1 MRAWKIVPYNAD
13 SMAYHCARIL
23 HWIQNRTVDYYPTNV
38 FTQLHSP
45 PMAEYVVMQTYFLF
59 DSDVAFN
66 LVQWYACTID
76 AAPIYFIC
84 RKLNVQREVA
94 LVKFPYF
101 LVYMEKKVVG
111 IIIVLFG
118 QEEVVNMQYLYMQFH
133 LFFHLLSRHQFH
145 YRHNLHHPMSL
156 RKANIYI

>member
-59 DSDVAFN
+59 DSHVAFN

-94 LVKFPYF
+94 LVGSLLMITMPIAIAESSTTQ
-101 LVYMEKKVVG
+101 VD
-111 IIIVLFG
+111 LFSR
-118 QEEVVNMQYLYMQFH
+118 VW
-133 LFFHLLSRHQFH
+133 LLSF
-145 YRHNLHHPMSL
+145 
-156 RKANIYI
+156 IYFAIEFSQCRTVRI

>member
-13 SMAYHCARIL
+13 SMAYHCACIL

-59 DSDVAFN
+59 ESDVAFN

-76 AAPIYFIC
+76 AAPINFIC

-94 LVKFPYF
+94 LVGSLLMITMPIAIAESSTTQ
-101 LVYMEKKVVG
+101 VD
-111 IIIVLFG
+111 LFSG
-118 QEEVVNMQYLYMQFH
+118 VW
-133 LFFHLLSRHQFH
+133 LLSF
-145 YRHNLHHPMSL
+145 
-156 RKANIYI
+156 IYFAIEFSQCRTVRI